1 MIEDNQ
7 IFREML
13 DKYPICRECIN
24 LQQDWEN
31 QKAFEL
37 LISERENIPS
47 ELYGSLLTYLYC
59 SDTED
64 VQYSTLKNAF
74 ANTKREDL
82 MYANDLI
89 KLNAMPDVIE
99 IFRGTQD
106 INEKIPRFSWSLR
119 REVARNFGA
128 AHMFKATIKK
138 EEVIAYYSKC
148 GDEEEI
154 IAQVEAGFEML
165 Y

>member
-1 MIEDNQ
+1 MIEDNKR
-7 IFREML
+7 FCEML
-13 DKYPICRECIN
+13 DKYPICRECIS

-64 VQYSTLKNAF
+64 VQYTTLKNAF

-82 MYANDLI
+82 MCADDMI
-89 KLNAMPDVIE
+89 KFKAMPDEIE

-106 INEKIPRFSWSLR
+106 INEQIPRFSWSLR
-119 REVARNFGA
+119 KDVARNFGP
-128 AHMFKATIKK
+128 AHMFRAIIKK
-138 EEVIAYYSKC
+138 EQVIAYYSKN

-154 IAQVEAGFEML
+154 IAQIDSGFETL